1 MSDTEQQGVDDA
13 FSFPLCLLQWNGP
26 KLNGHCAT
34 RQKTLHFR
42 SYVPEWGRP
51 MDLQEELDAFRA
63 EFIRNAPP
71 GRVELYD
78 AKVNELR
85 SHFPIQAALKVGD
98 RAPDFALPDVFGLPV
113 SLAQR
118 LAEGPTVVT
127 FYRGGWCPYCNI
139 QLRWYQQSLPEIAG
153 LGGKIIAIS
162 PQLPDGS
169 LAMAEANKLEFD
181 VLSDVG
187 NGVARS
193 FGLVYA
199 LADELRA
206 ALQSNDK
213 ALPRINGDDSWELP
227 VPATYVIASDRRIA
241 LAAVQV
247 DYRQRLA
254 PEAIIAAL
262 KALRTTSDAA

>member
-1 MSDTEQQGVDDA
+1 
-13 FSFPLCLLQWNGP
+13 
-26 KLNGHCAT
+26 
-34 RQKTLHFR
+34 
-42 SYVPEWGRP
+42 
-51 MDLQEELDAFRA
+51 
-63 EFIRNAPP
+63 
-71 GRVELYD
+71 
-78 AKVNELR
+78 
-85 SHFPIQAALKVGD
+85 
-98 RAPDFALPDVFGLPV
+98 
-113 SLAQR
+113 
-118 LAEGPTVVT
+118 
-127 FYRGGWCPYCNI
+127 
-139 QLRWYQQSLPEIAG
+139 
-153 LGGKIIAIS
+153 
-162 PQLPDGS
+162 
-169 LAMAEANKLEFD
+169 MAEANKLEFD